1 MFTTLL
7 ILIGV
12 LYVAGRKRT
21 ESTVGKLSDRP
32 LSLDNILMGVER
44 GWYKARTTK
53 TSFGYAV
60 YLSGTKADGEET
72 TDIYPISEETYNE
85 LQKRGI

>member
-7 ILIGV
+7 ILIGA
-12 LYVAGRKRT
+12 LYLAGKRRT
-21 ESTVGKLSDRP
+21 EQSVGKLSDRP
-32 LSLDNILMGVER
+32 LSLENILMGVER

-60 YLSGTKADGEET
+60 YLSGTKADGTET
-72 TDIYPISEETYNE
+72 SDIYPISEETYNA
-85 LQKRGI
+85 LKAKGI

>member
-1 MFTTLL
+1 MLTTLL
-7 ILIGV
+7 ILISV

-21 ESTVGKLSDRP
+21 EATVGRLSDRP
-32 LSLDNILMGVER
+32 LNLDNILMGVER

-60 YLSGTKADGEET
+60 YLSGTKADGTET
-72 TDIYPISEETYNE
+72 TDIYPISEETYNA
-85 LQKRGI
+85 LKAKGI

>member
-1 MFTTLL
+1 MVTLL

-12 LYVAGRKRT
+12 LCIAGRCRT
-21 ESTVGKLSDRP
+21 EKTLGRLSDRP

-44 GWYKARTTK
+44 GWYRAKTEK

-60 YLSGTKADGEET
+60 YLSGTKATGEET

-85 LQKRGI
+85 LKQRGI